1 MSTVLITGVTGFLGS
16 QLAADLARRGFTVI
30 GSTSSEAGLRAPTPG
45 AERKVVFRLGRPF
58 DPALIQG
65 VNTLIHCAWD
75 LRRATMPENVEGTRR
90 LVEAAERAGVAHQV
104 FVSTSSAHPAA
115 VTEYGR
121 GKLAAGQYVLGRG
134 HAVLRLGL
142 VIGPGGIFRR
152 LSDMLARHRVVPLVG
167 GRRSKTPVIALSDLL
182 HAVGVIVERRLT
194 GVFNLFNPGLVTL
207 EALALEILAESRSRA
222 MLVPVPSGL
231 VLAPLWLLEK
241 VGVSLPINLDNV
253 RGLRANLKAQD
264 RSDLPVFVP
273 RPLALAEMVRAARVA
288 TLRAAEKTAGPAS

>member
-30 GSTSSEAGLRAPTPG
+30 GSTSGEAGLRVPTPG
-45 AERKVVFRLGRPF
+45 AERKMVLRLGRPF

-75 LRRATMPENVEGTRR
+75 LRRGTIVQNVEGTRQ

-104 FVSTSSAHPAA
+104 FVSTYSAHPAA

-121 GKLAAGQYVLGRG
+121 GKLAAEQCVLERG

-167 GRRSKTPVIALSDLL
+167 GRRSKAPVIALSDLL
-182 HAVGVIVERRLT
+182 HAVGVIVEQRLT

-222 MLVPVPSGL
+222 MLVPVPSSL

-264 RSDLPVFVP
+264 RSDLPAFVP
-273 RPLALAEMVRAARVA
+273 RPLALAEMVRAARLA
-288 TLRAAEKTAGPAS
+288 TLQADEKAARPAS